1 MGLFDKIFGSAPKPK
16 GDYEGVFRVLTGYT
30 PTFTSFGGSI
40 YEQGLVRAAI
50 NARAT
55 HISKLAVEMHGSARP
70 ALQRKMAHG
79 PNEWSTWGQFLY
91 RLSTILDVHNS
102 AFIVPV
108 YDKYGEPSGV
118 YPVLPHRCTFVQY
131 NDVPY
136 LRYEFSFGQHA
147 AVELAYCGIMTK
159 FQYQDDFL
167 GETNH
172 ALLPT
177 MDLLHIQDQGIEEGV
192 KSAATY
198 RFMARVGNFSKSED
212 LAKERKRFTAENF
225 AKDGGGI
232 LLFPNTYTDIKQY
245 IDDAL
250 KGAKEANERIAGIE
264 QQCNALV
271 EEARQKQME
280 ILREAAAAREQM
292 MKEARER
299 ADAETVKIVA
309 DAKKEIERQKEEAL
323 NALRDDAARLAVA
336 VAEKIL
342 RGELSSPQSQ
352 EKYIARLVD
361 ETKNELDSINGK

>member
-1 MGLFDKIFGSAPKPK
+1 MPDAG
-16 GDYEGVFRVLTGYT
+16 
-30 PTFTSFGGSI
+30 
-40 YEQGLVRAAI
+40 
-50 NARAT
+50 
-55 HISKLAVEMHGSARP
+55 
-70 ALQRKMAHG
+70 
-79 PNEWSTWGQFLY
+79 
-91 RLSTILDVHNS
+91 
-102 AFIVPV
+102 
-108 YDKYGEPSGV
+108 
-118 YPVLPHRCTFVQY
+118 
-131 NDVPY
+131 
-136 LRYEFSFGQHA
+136 
-147 AVELAYCGIMTK
+147 
-159 FQYQDDFL
+159 
-167 GETNH
+167 
-172 ALLPT
+172 
-177 MDLLHIQDQGIEEGV
+177 
-192 KSAATY
+192 
-198 RFMARVGNFSKSED
+198 
-212 LAKERKRFTAENF
+212 
-225 AKDGGGI
+225 
-232 LLFPNTYTDIKQY
+232 LLFWMLLAFGVVFLVLYKFGFPIITSMIEARKQY

-250 KGAKEANERIAGIE
+250 KGAKEANERIASIE

>member
-1 MGLFDKIFGSAPKPK
+1 MPEAG
-16 GDYEGVFRVLTGYT
+16 
-30 PTFTSFGGSI
+30 
-40 YEQGLVRAAI
+40 
-50 NARAT
+50 
-55 HISKLAVEMHGSARP
+55 
-70 ALQRKMAHG
+70 
-79 PNEWSTWGQFLY
+79 
-91 RLSTILDVHNS
+91 
-102 AFIVPV
+102 
-108 YDKYGEPSGV
+108 
-118 YPVLPHRCTFVQY
+118 
-131 NDVPY
+131 
-136 LRYEFSFGQHA
+136 
-147 AVELAYCGIMTK
+147 
-159 FQYQDDFL
+159 
-167 GETNH
+167 
-172 ALLPT
+172 
-177 MDLLHIQDQGIEEGV
+177 
-192 KSAATY
+192 
-198 RFMARVGNFSKSED
+198 
-212 LAKERKRFTAENF
+212 
-225 AKDGGGI
+225 
-232 LLFPNTYTDIKQY
+232 LLFWMLLAFGVVFLVLYKFGFPIITSMIEARKQY

-264 QQCNALV
+264 QQCNVLV